1 MKRIFLFLSL
11 MSFLSIFFY
20 CGTGPSP
27 RVMVM
32 DFIEAVNKA
41 DTASIE
47 KYLDIDGYAQ
57 EKMKELP
64 EAERQKISPKFKE
77 HLKADFLGNGLTRLL
92 WQSKMIVVNK
102 EDLSGNSAVVEVTFI
117 DKETGITVYTNAKLH
132 KINKRWMIYYIKD

>member
-11 MSFLSIFFY
+11 MLFLLIFFY

-27 RVMVM
+27 RVVVM

-41 DTASIE
+41 DTVSIE

-57 EKMKELP
+57 EKMKKLP
-64 EAERQKISPKFKE
+64 AAERPQDFPKFKE
-77 HLKADFLGNGLTRLL
+77 HLKGDFLGSGLTRLL

-102 EDLSGNSAVVEVTFI
+102 EDISGDSAVVEVTFI
-117 DKETGITVYTNAKLH
+117 DKDTGATVYTKAKLH
-132 KINKRWMIYYIKD
+132 KINKRWMLYYIEA

>member
-1 MKRIFLFLSL
+1 
-11 MSFLSIFFY
+11 MSFLLIFFY

-27 RVMVM
+27 RVVVM

-47 KYLDIDGYAQ
+47 KYLDIEGYAQ
-57 EKMKELP
+57 EKAKELP
-64 EAERQKISPKFKE
+64 EVERQQISPKFKE
-77 HLKADFLGNGLTRLL
+77 HLKADFLGSGLTRLL

-102 EDLSGNSAVVEVTFI
+102 EDISGNSAVVEVTFI
-117 DKETGITVYTNAKLH
+117 DKETGITQYTNAKLH

>member
-1 MKRIFLFLSL
+1 
-11 MSFLSIFFY
+11 MSFLPIFFH

-27 RVMVM
+27 RVVVM
-32 DFIEAVNKA
+32 DFIEAVNQA

-64 EAERQKISPKFKE
+64 EAERPQDFPKFRE
-77 HLKADFLGNGLTRLL
+77 HLKGDFLGSGLTRLL

-102 EDLSGNSAVVEVTFI
+102 EDVSGNSAVVEVTFI
-117 DKETGITVYTNAKLH
+117 DKETGITEYTNAKLH